1 MVQHEPYL
9 PTDQSI
15 MTAPLQRLKVLLALL
30 LVAFA
35 SLPVRAQ
42 LNIEITGGGTN
53 QIPIAVLPFANEAGL
68 PQNVTQIVAAD
79 LERSG
84 RFKVLPI
91 GAGNPIPTEMAH
103 LKLDDLGKRGAD
115 VVLIGSASPV
125 SGGRFEVR
133 FRLVD
138 VPKREELGGLVFVA
152 PGNQLRPLAHRIAD
166 FAYEKLTGDKG
177 VFSTR
182 IAYIVKQGTRH
193 ELHVADADGF
203 GATPILVSTEPIMSP
218 SWSPDGARLAYVS
231 FQQKK
236 PVVFVQD
243 VMQGRQTIVANA
255 RGSNSAPAWS
265 PRGDQMAVVMT
276 LTGNS
281 QIYLVNPD
289 GTGSPRRIS
298 NSTGIDTEP
307 AFSPDGSMIYFSSDR
322 GGSPQIYRMPS
333 AGGNAQRVTF
343 EGSYNVSPRLTAD
356 GKFMVY
362 LSRNDGRY
370 QITSLDLA
378 TRQTQILTDGSRDE
392 SPSAAPNGKMILY
405 ATDVGGRG
413 VLSAVS
419 IDGRIKQRL
428 SIEAADVRE
437 PAWGPF
443 VK

>member
-1 MVQHEPYL
+1 
-9 PTDQSI
+9 
-15 MTAPLQRLKVLLALL
+15 MTVPFHLSKVLVALILA
-30 LVAFA
+30 ACT
-35 SLPVRAQ
+35 SLPARAQ

-53 QIPIAVLPFANEAGL
+53 QIPIAILPFASEAGL
-68 PQNVTQIVAAD
+68 PQSVTQIVAAD

-91 GAGNPIPTEMAH
+91 GAGNPVPTEISH
-103 LKLDDLGKRGAD
+103 LRLDDLRNRGAD
-115 VVLIGSASPV
+115 AVLIGGVSPV

-133 FRLVD
+133 FRLID
-138 VPKREELGGLVFVA
+138 VLKREELGGLVFAA
-152 PGNQLRPLAHRIAD
+152 PGSQLRPLAHRMAD
-166 FAYEKLTGDKG
+166 YVYEKLTGDKG

-182 IAYIVKQGTRH
+182 IAYIVKQGARH

-218 SWSPDGARLAYVS
+218 TWSPDGTRLAYVS

-243 VMQGRQTIVANA
+243 VMQGRQTVVANA

-289 GTGSPRRIS
+289 GTGSPRRVS

-307 AFSPDGSMIYFSSDR
+307 VFSPDGSMIYFSSDR

-333 AGGNAQRVTF
+333 TGGNVQRVTF
-343 EGSYNVSPRLTAD
+343 EGTYNVSPRLTAD
-356 GKFMVY
+356 GKYMIY
-362 LSRNDGRY
+362 LSRNEGRY

-413 VLSAVS
+413 VLSAIS